1 MRYTTIRKWYPFIR
15 KWVDTRKAMIYKC
28 LELERKCPKCWMLF
42 RTIAQ
47 LLDGWPLS
55 HTCIITELDYFCSF
69 TIEPKLNLAI
79 QFLYMITCGTRPFIA
94 LAKIQG
100 DWDTKLITSNAINCY
115 TRTRDG
121 NYKYYNCT
129 VFPFGYVRLTQ
140 SVFYDEENSNI
151 WLHGQLLRYLANE
164 DPPEMKERR
173 KVVFSGFVLTKR
185 HLFKFIRKYNKDKKE
200 S

>member
-1 MRYTTIRKWYPFIR
+1 MNT
-15 KWVDTRKAMIYKC
+15 DA
-28 LELERKCPKCWMLF
+28 
-42 RTIAQ
+42 
-47 LLDGWPLS
+47 LS
-55 HTCIITELDYFCSF
+55 IPSILR
-69 TIEPKLNLAI
+69 INLANS
-79 QFLYMITCGTRPFIA
+79 PFIA

-100 DWDTKLITSNAINCY
+100 DWDTKLITSNAVNCY

-121 NYKYYNCT
+121 NYKYYDCT

-151 WLHGQLLRYLANE
+151 WLHGQLLRYLTNE
-164 DPPEMKERR
+164 NPPEMKERR
-173 KVVFSGFVLTKR
+173 KAVFSGFVLTKR